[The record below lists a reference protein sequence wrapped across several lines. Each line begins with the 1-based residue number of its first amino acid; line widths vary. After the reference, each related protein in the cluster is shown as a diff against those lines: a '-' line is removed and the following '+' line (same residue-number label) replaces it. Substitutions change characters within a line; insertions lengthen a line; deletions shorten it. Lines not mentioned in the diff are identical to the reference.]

1 MTHFDRSLKTPE
13 VNNRVSLA
21 QFVSLPFFNL
31 TPGGHDE
38 VSDLRVVDPDL
49 SERRKHEEEEAA
61 PRSDWCSVSVDVT
74 SRILS
79 EHAKVALRDPENGRR
94 GRRSS
99 VINIPEFKTFGSVMN
114 PENALELLGPR
125 LAWNMFFSY
134 LFSPPPEKKG
144 MKIESC
150 SLLSSQIFEP
160 LGPQIRRLP
169 FGSGG
174 RRGAGAL
181 PPPARPGSPLRRRQ
195 GHQGRPTHGTHGV
208 LRPRVQLG
216 QPHPR

>member
-61 PRSDWCSVSVDVT
+61 TPRSDSCSLSVDVT

-125 LAWNMFFSY
+125 LAWNMVF
-134 LFSPPPEKKG
+134 
-144 MKIESC
+144 
-150 SLLSSQIFEP
+150 LL
-160 LGPQIRRLP
+160 
-169 FGSGG
+169 
-174 RRGAGAL
+174 A
-181 PPPARPGSPLRRRQ
+181 
-195 GHQGRPTHGTHGV
+195 V
-208 LRPRVQLG
+208 
-216 QPHPR
+216 